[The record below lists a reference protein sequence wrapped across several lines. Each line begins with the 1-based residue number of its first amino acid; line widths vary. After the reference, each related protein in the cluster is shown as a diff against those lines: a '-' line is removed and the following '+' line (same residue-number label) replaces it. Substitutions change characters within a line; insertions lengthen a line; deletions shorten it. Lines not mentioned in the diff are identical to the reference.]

1 MSLTIREA
9 TSLKNISVLRQRD
22 GSEGAHERITPGLES
37 LILDK
42 KKEHCQDN
50 CWNCLNPGVLL
61 SLSSMEFVQ

>member
-1 MSLTIREA
+1 MSLTIRDA

-42 KKEHCQDN
+42 KKENCQDRH
-50 CWNCLNPGVLL
+50 LHELPK
-61 SLSSMEFVQ
+61 SRSPT